1 MSLDEQIV
9 RDKVAALSSQLAV
22 EEDDAFLR
30 YVHALITGDSVLNV
44 DDSDIVDGGQDKQID
59 AITLA
64 ERDAG
69 LQVFITQAK
78 CSSSFGSNALIQL
91 GNGLRWLFEEPRSTL
106 ARLANNALRDRI
118 LEYRSLQT
126 EYGPSNIEIF
136 VRFCSLG
143 NASSISDEFNQELER
158 IRTVYDTD
166 TFERFSIEAW
176 GATEIIREAR
186 GFERANRS
194 VDADIKIRY
203 DTNSPSLIRY
213 HSSELKGLVC
223 TVAGGELARVVNGN
237 LDGSIFD
244 LNIRRFLGRRGNVN
258 RDIIATC
265 TDLQDSHEF
274 WFLNNGVTVVCR
286 HFDVVSDPDNPHVK
300 IRDMQI
306 VNGCQTAT
314 AIAVA
319 AAEGTLRPDVRVLM
333 RIYQTEADSLVG
345 KIVLST
351 NNQNRISSRDLRAN
365 DERQIAM
372 QEAFSTRGFYY
383 ERKPREFDGTTVP
396 SETIFTNEYV
406 AQCYLAIVLRN
417 PSDARTRKYKV
428 WGELHGRVFGGSRV
442 EPYIISA
449 LIGQQ
454 VIRWLKKS
462 DLKNSSSDIRRAIG
476 RRGSFHIMRI
486 AAFYWLGSDSWESMS
501 SDDVTECIETLK
513 AEESA
518 LDEHIR
524 RAVEVLVELVS
535 KSDEF
540 VEDMDRAL
548 KSSSLDKATDKR
560 LYRSRAA
567 TKG

>member
-1 MSLDEQIV
+1 M
-9 RDKVAALSSQLAV
+9 
-22 EEDDAFLR
+22 
-30 YVHALITGDSVLNV
+30 
-44 DDSDIVDGGQDKQID
+44 
-59 AITLA
+59 TLA

-78 CSSSFGSNALIQL
+78 TSSSFGSNALIQL
-91 GNGLRWLFEEPRSTL
+91 GNGLRWLFEESRSNL
-106 ARLANNALRDRI
+106 AGLANSALRDRI

-126 EYGPSNIEIF
+126 EYGPSNIEVF
-136 VRFCSLG
+136 VRFCSFG
-143 NASSISDEFNQELER
+143 DASATSDEFQQELER
-158 IRTVYDTD
+158 IRAAYDTD
-166 TFERFSIEAW
+166 TFERFSIEPW

-194 VDADIKIRY
+194 VDANIKIRY

-223 TVAGGELARVVNGN
+223 TVSGGEVARVVNSN
-237 LDGSIFD
+237 ADGSIFD
-244 LNIRRFLGRRGNVN
+244 LNIRKFLGRRGNVN
-258 RDIIATC
+258 RDIITTC

-319 AAEGTLRPDVRVLM
+319 ASEGTLRPDVRVLM

-372 QEAFSTRGFYY
+372 QEAFRTRGFHY
-383 ERKPREFDGTTVP
+383 ERKLREFDGTRVP
-396 SETIFTNEYV
+396 SEAIFTNEHV
-406 AQCYLAIVLRN
+406 AQCYLAVVLRN

-428 WGELHGRVFGGSRV
+428 WGELHGRVFGGSSV

-449 LIGQQ
+449 LIGQH

-462 DLKNSSSDIRRAIG
+462 ALKNSSSDIRRAIG

-486 AAFYWLGSDSWESMS
+486 AAFYWLASDAWESVS
-501 SDDVTECIETLK
+501 PQDGLQGIETLI
-513 AEESA
+513 ADESV
-518 LDEHIR
+518 LQEDTKK
-524 RAVEVLVELVS
+524 AVEVLVDLISRSEEF
-535 KSDEF
+535 SDD
-540 VEDMDRAL
+540 VDRAL
-548 KSSSLDKATDKR
+548 KSSSLDKAIDRR

-567 TKG
+567 TPSHEG